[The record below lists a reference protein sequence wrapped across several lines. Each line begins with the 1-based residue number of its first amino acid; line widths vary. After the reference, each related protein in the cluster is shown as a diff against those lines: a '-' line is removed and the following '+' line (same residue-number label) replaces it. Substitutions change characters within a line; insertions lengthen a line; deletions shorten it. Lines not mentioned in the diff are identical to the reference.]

1 VLGIAT
7 RVRPPGLTRGE
18 GEGVEVSVDEL
29 RSSIALLPDSEL
41 LRIVGV
47 DSSEYR
53 PDALECARQELAR
66 RNVPIP
72 DAGGAASLPDA
83 FDQGAPTAQSTRK
96 DPFAGMSPLTRLLL
110 AASIGFAGFARLGRM
125 SSAPVRIHP
134 AWGVATVSALLW
146 SLAWDARAKSSEPVA
161 GVLQEPKWPAR
172 LVILAMLS
180 TAATVYV
187 MVHGSLW

>member
-1 VLGIAT
+1 MLGIAT
-7 RVRPPGLTRGE
+7 RVRPQRLTRGE
-18 GEGVEVSVDEL
+18 GEGVEVSIDEL
-29 RSSIALLPDSEL
+29 RSTIALLPDSEL
-41 LRIVGV
+41 LRMVGV

-72 DAGGAASLPDA
+72 DAGGPVPLPDVLH
-83 FDQGAPTAQSTRK
+83 QGLSTAQSTRK

-110 AASIGFAGFARLGRM
+110 AASIGYAGFARLGRM

-146 SLAWDARAKSSEPVA
+146 SLAWDARVKSSEPVA
-161 GVLQEPKWPAR
+161 GVLQEPRWPGR
-172 LVILAMLS
+172 IVILAMLS
-180 TAATVYV
+180 TAATFYV
-187 MVHGSLW
+187 MVNGSLW

>member
-1 VLGIAT
+1 M
-7 RVRPPGLTRGE
+7 
-18 GEGVEVSVDEL
+18 EVSVDEL
-29 RSSIALLPDSEL
+29 RSTISQLPDSEL
-41 LRIVGV
+41 LRMVGV

-72 DAGGAASLPDA
+72 DAGGPASLPDA
-83 FDQGAPTAQSTRK
+83 LHQGLSTAQSTRK
-96 DPFAGMSPLTRLLL
+96 DPFAGMSALTRLLL
-110 AASIGFAGFARLGRM
+110 AASIGYVGFARLGRM

-161 GVLQEPKWPAR
+161 GVLQEPRWPAR
-172 LVILAMLS
+172 LVMLALLF
-180 TAATVYV
+180 TAATFYV
-187 MVHGSLW
+187 MFNGSLW